1 MVSIVKV
8 DFRATSQ
15 RQQRE
20 IAWDLKKYR
29 RMALLAEK
37 VETQEEFEWAAKL
50 GYRLFQGY
58 FFEKP
63 VTLHKQRGF
72 QVRTSY
78 VRLLRELN
86 RPGGADLGICAQ
98 VIRSDAALTYEIIR
112 QVQKLYY
119 YRGNLITDITLALV
133 VMGVDEVRRWALLVM
148 ARDNNVTCSD
158 ELLRRSYLRGA
169 FAKRL
174 MRRCAKREDPENGF
188 LLGMFSMLD
197 QVMGMDMET
206 LLAEV
211 ELPRPI
217 TKALLGKADS
227 IYSRLL
233 EYIIIYETGDRDLEL
248 PDIGVSISDREAAQL
263 YMDSL
268 LETDRAFTNILGK

>member
-1 MVSIVKV
+1 
-8 DFRATSQ
+8 
-15 RQQRE
+15 
-20 IAWDLKKYR
+20 
-29 RMALLAEK
+29 
-37 VETQEEFEWAAKL
+37 
-50 GYRLFQGY
+50 
-58 FFEKP
+58 

-248 PDIGVSISDREAAQL
+248 PDIGVSISDREASQL